1 MTGKKQV
8 SNDEQDWGECNCTS
22 LDDAPSN
29 LKVELFCAHRLF
41 VIAYLLLTFV
51 VIGYLNQK
59 TQTAVN
65 PVLVYKAGAIVWAGL
80 TALIALLHAFT
91 IFDIKATYPTKD

>member
-1 MTGKKQV
+1 MTGKKQA
-8 SNDEQDWGECNCTS
+8 SNDEQDWGAHNCTS
-22 LDDAPSN
+22 LDETPSN

-51 VIGYLNQK
+51 VVGYLNQR
-59 TQTAVN
+59 TQTEVNHAVI
-65 PVLVYKAGAIVWAGL
+65 YKAGAVVWAGL

-91 IFDIKATYPTKD
+91 IFDIKATYPNKD